1 MGMCKI
7 LGLRW
12 SCVYCLGPYMG
23 TVTSG
28 PKMGTCK
35 ILGPRWSCVYC
46 LGPYMDTVTSGPKM
60 GTCKIWVPR
69 WSCVY
74 CHGPYMGTVTSGP
87 MMGMCKILGPRWSC
101 VCCLG
106 PYLGTVTLDLSRTHQ
121 GNNLTLKKFWS
132 HDGNTKLTPSKLDET
147 LPQCRFL
154 SIFSLKNYRPLKFC

>member
-7 LGLRW
+7 LVLRW

-60 GTCKIWVPR
+60 GTCKSGSPDGLVYTVVDLTWAL
-69 WSCVY
+69 WHLDLWWACVKFWAPDGLVY
-74 CHGPYMGTVTSGP
+74 AVLDLTWALWHWTCRGPTKETILLWKNSGP
-87 MMGMCKILGPRWSC
+87 MMVIQNWPPPNW
-101 VCCLG
+101 
-106 PYLGTVTLDLSRTHQ
+106 
-121 GNNLTLKKFWS
+121 
-132 HDGNTKLTPSKLDET
+132 TKLCHNVDFYLY
-147 LPQCRFL
+147 FH
-154 SIFSLKNYRPLKFC
+154 

>member
-74 CHGPYMGTVTSGP
+74 CCGPYMGTVTSGP
-87 MMGMCKILGPRWSC
+87 MMGMCKILGPDGL
-101 VCCLG
+101 VFA
-106 PYLGTVTLDLSRTHQ
+106 VLDLTWALWHWNCRGPTKETILLWKNSGPMMVIQ
-121 GNNLTLKKFWS
+121 NWPPPNW
-132 HDGNTKLTPSKLDET
+132 TKLCHNVDFYLY
-147 LPQCRFL
+147 FH
-154 SIFSLKNYRPLKFC
+154 